1 MILGNV
7 VTEALRENNNII
19 SEEISKSTSDM
30 VIKEMDYLM
39 RLKEEREEE
48 RFKKFDELVRGMQKN
63 NKQNATKSMEKK
75 KRFFGSR

>member
-1 MILGNV
+1 
-7 VTEALRENNNII
+7 
-19 SEEISKSTSDM
+19 M

-63 NKQNATKSMEKK
+63 NKQNAIKGTEKRRK
-75 KRFFGSR
+75 FFGSR

>member
-1 MILGNV
+1 
-7 VTEALRENNNII
+7 
-19 SEEISKSTSDM
+19 
-30 VIKEMDYLM
+30 M

-48 RFKKFDELVRGMQKN
+48 SFKKFDELVRGMQKN